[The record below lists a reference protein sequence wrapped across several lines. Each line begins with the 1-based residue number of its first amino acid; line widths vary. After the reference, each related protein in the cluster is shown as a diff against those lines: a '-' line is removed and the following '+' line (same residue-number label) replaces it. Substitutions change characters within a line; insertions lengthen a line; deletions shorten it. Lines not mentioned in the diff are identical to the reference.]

1 MRSPSARCLPNRVDL
16 YRFVAAKDA
25 AGGVTG
31 SPYGAAFAT
40 AVPCSVQPATPE
52 RGFDGDTG
60 RLFQKTMYNVM
71 FTQDYSLRT
80 DDKIVWVDT
89 AGATRNLFVHG
100 NADQAGRG
108 AAFVAQCEE
117 RL

>member
-1 MRSPSARCLPNRVDL
+1 MRKPSARCLINRVDL

-31 SPYGAAFAT
+31 TPYTTAFAT
-40 AVPCSVQPATPE
+40 AVPCSVQPASPE
-52 RGFDGDTG
+52 RIFDGDTG
-60 RLFQKTMYNVM
+60 RLTQKNMWNVM
-71 FTQDYSLRT
+71 FREDYSLRT

-89 AGATRNLFVHG
+89 AGATRNLFCYG

-108 AAFVAQCEE
+108 AAFVVQCEE

>member
-1 MRSPSARCLPNRVDL
+1 
-16 YRFVAAKDA
+16 
-25 AGGVTG
+25 
-31 SPYGAAFAT
+31 
-40 AVPCSVQPATPE
+40 
-52 RGFDGDTG
+52 
-60 RLFQKTMYNVM
+60 MYNVM